1 MAIVVAFVSQKGGVG
16 KSTLARG
23 LATSAVRAGLT
34 VKTVDLDPDQATITV
49 WAIARDRYEVS
60 PSIKVDAFRF
70 VKDALAS
77 ASGEELV
84 IVDTPGGISDAVAEI
99 AARATFLV
107 QPTSPSVD
115 DLYPAVLVFRA
126 LERVGV
132 TRDRFA
138 FAVCRTLADDEAS
151 NARAYLS
158 ELGFA
163 VLTGD
168 IPERLE
174 YRTAMNQGRAIT
186 EASQEYLSNR
196 ANTLIADLL
205 ARAGCARHQPTRQPE
220 QLLTGTDTAQR
231 CGGQITMQSP

>member
-16 KSTLARG
+16 KSTLARA
-23 LATSAVRAGLT
+23 LATSAVRSGLA
-34 VKTVDLDPDQATITV
+34 VKTVDLDPEQATITV
-49 WAIARDRYEVS
+49 WAKTRDRYEVC
-60 PSIKVDAFRF
+60 PSIQVDAFRF

-77 ASGEELV
+77 ARGEEFV
-84 IVDTPGGISDAVAEI
+84 IIDTPGGITDAVAEI
-99 AARATFLV
+99 AAHATFLV

-132 TRDRFA
+132 SRDQLA

-158 ELGFA
+158 KLDFA
-163 VLTGD
+163 VLAGD

-186 EASQEYLSNR
+186 EAGHEDLSAR
-196 ANTLIADLL
+196 ADTMIADLL
-205 ARAGCARHQPTRQPE
+205 ARAGCVQQQPKRQPE
-220 QLLTGTDTAQR
+220 QRLSGTR
-231 CGGQITMQSP
+231 